1 MSPESVIDIAQQALL
16 VTCMLAAPL
25 LLTALGVGLLIGVF
39 QAATQIQEMT
49 LVFVPKILV
58 VMLVSVLLGGWM
70 LEQAVVFGQ
79 RCFQSASVVDSE

>member
-1 MSPESVIDIAQQALL
+1 MNIADAIMWGQYSVLTIMLICGPVLIAAMAVGFASSLTQA
-16 VTCMLAAPL
+16 V
-25 LLTALGVGLLIGVF
+25 
-39 QAATQIQEMT
+39 TQIQEMT